1 VVSGYLPKIQRKFI
15 VSENTSESLRPL
27 TIKKQVK
34 DGDPLV
40 LIDFLEKHT
49 KLSKSTLKKVLNN
62 GAVWVKKNNTSKRL
76 KTRRATAPL
85 TTESHVEFYF
95 DPKLLTLDVPESR
108 EVFPNKEWGL
118 WYKPPGLLSQGTDFG
133 DHCSILR
140 QVEKAKGKSF
150 LVHRLD
156 REAHGLMLFAYT
168 HHAAGSFSKLW
179 QQGIVEKFYKV
190 EVLGN
195 IKEKFPDG
203 GEINFPLD
211 GKESKTSFKILEQKE
226 FTAILLVQIHT
237 GRLHQIRRH
246 FAELGYPVVGDPKY
260 GVGNKN
266 NDGIRLMSY
275 QLKFIDPLS
284 KKPINF
290 ELSDVV
296 F

>member
-1 VVSGYLPKIQRKFI
+1 MV
-15 VSENTSESLRPL
+15 EESSNALRPFTL
-27 TIKKQVK
+27 KKSVK
-34 DGDPLV
+34 DGDPLI
-40 LIDFLEKHT
+40 LIDFLEKQT
-49 KLSKSTLKKVLNN
+49 KLSKSIIKKVLNN
-62 GAVWVKKNNTSKRL
+62 GGGWVRKQGSSKRL

-85 TTESHVEFYF
+85 TIDSQVEFFF
-95 DPKLLTLDVPESR
+95 DPKFLSMEIPEAR
-108 EVFPNKEWGL
+108 EVLKFNEWGL
-118 WYKPPGLLSQGTDFG
+118 WYKPPGLLSQGTDYG

-179 QQGIVEKFYKV
+179 QQGIVQKFYKV
-190 EVLGN
+190 EIVGN
-195 IKEKFPDG
+195 IKEKFPEG
-203 GEINFPLD
+203 GEINFKLD
-211 GKESKTSFKILEQKE
+211 EKDAKTSFVILEQKE
-226 FTAILLVQIHT
+226 HTAILLVQIHT

-246 FAELGYPVVGDPKY
+246 FEELGYPVLGDPKY

-266 NDGIRLMSY
+266 NNGIRLMAY
-275 QLKFIDPLS
+275 QLKFTDPLS

-290 ELSDVV
+290 ELTDVV

>member
-1 VVSGYLPKIQRKFI
+1 MA
-15 VSENTSESLRPL
+15 ENSTDTTKVISL
-27 TIKKQVK
+27 KKSVNE
-34 DGDPLV
+34 GDPLI

-49 KLSKSTLKKVLNN
+49 KLSKSILKKVLNN
-62 GAVWVKKNNTSKRL
+62 GGGWLKKQGSSKRL

-85 TTESHVEFYF
+85 TIDSQVEFFY
-95 DPKLLTLDVPESR
+95 DPKFLSMEVPEAR
-108 EVFPNKEWGL
+108 EVLKFNEWGL

-168 HHAAGSFSKLW
+168 HHAAGSLSKLW
-179 QQGIVEKFYKV
+179 QQGTIDKFYKV
-190 EVLGN
+190 EVVGKLQ
-195 IKEKFPDG
+195 EKFPEG
-203 GEINFPLD
+203 GEINFQLD
-211 GKESKTSFKILEQKE
+211 GKDSKTTFKILEQKE
-226 FTAILLVQIHT
+226 HTAILLVQIHT

-246 FAELGYPVVGDPKY
+246 FEELGYPVLGDPKY

-266 NDGIRLMSY
+266 NKGIRLMAY

-290 ELSDVV
+290 ELSDVI

>member
-1 VVSGYLPKIQRKFI
+1 MTEIPS
-15 VSENTSESLRPL
+15 RPF
-27 TIKKQVK
+27 TVKKSVRE
-34 DGDPLV
+34 GDPLV

-49 KLSKSTLKKVLNN
+49 KLSKSVLKKVLNN
-62 GAVWVKKNNTSKRL
+62 GGVWLRKLATSKRL
-76 KTRRATAPL
+76 RTRRATA
-85 TTESHVEFYF
+85 
-95 DPKLLTLDVPESR
+95 DLTLDSHIEFFFDPRYLNLEVPESR
-108 EVFPNKEWGL
+108 EVLAHKEWGI

-140 QVEKAKGKSF
+140 QVEKSKGKAF

-156 REAHGLMLFAYT
+156 REAQGIMVFAYT
-168 HHAAGSFSKLW
+168 HHAAAAFSKLW
-179 QQGIVEKFYKV
+179 QDSNVEKFYKV
-190 EVLGN
+190 EVVGN
-195 IKEKFPDG
+195 IKKKFPEG
-203 GEINFPLD
+203 GEIQFKID
-211 GKESKTSFKILEQKE
+211 GKNAYTTFQIIEQKE
-226 FTAILLVQIHT
+226 FTALLLVQIHT

-246 FAELGYPVVGDPKY
+246 FEELGFPVLGDPKY

-266 NDGIRLMSY
+266 SEGIRLMAY